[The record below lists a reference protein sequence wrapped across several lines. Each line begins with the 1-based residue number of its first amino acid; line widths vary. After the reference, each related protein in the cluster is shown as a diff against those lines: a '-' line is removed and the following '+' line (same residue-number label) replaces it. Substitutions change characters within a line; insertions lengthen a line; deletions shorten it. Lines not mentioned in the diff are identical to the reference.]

1 MFDIELVLPFS
12 LGIITAINPC
22 GFAMLPTWL
31 GYFIGKDTADNQ
43 ARPEQVIRGLWVSLT
58 LTATFVGV
66 FGFLGFVIS
75 HLVNEETIAQKTP
88 WITAALGIILIP
100 YGFSLLFNNNQKLFP
115 SFNRRGPKS
124 NELLSVIGFG
134 VSYAIVSVG
143 CSAPLFLLQISGSF
157 SREGIIEG
165 IIIFLTYALGLG
177 AVVTVTT
184 LSLAM
189 ARGGIV
195 RNLRKLLPYVDQI
208 GALALLTGGA
218 YLFIYGI
225 YEIRTLNSPGSGT
238 NPIVEKIN
246 ELQSHL
252 TIWISEVGGLEIGLA
267 LWLIII
273 TFVLWGLNPAFTGKA
288 KNYLRLSLLGI
299 WLVLEGALYKGILV
313 IRPVVNVISK
323 WPERMNHWFEKPE
336 RWAVPF
342 EVLVSSIFLFIVY
355 LSLSAFLKEKKR

>member
-1 MFDIELVLPFS
+1 MLDIELVLPFS
-12 LGIITAINPC
+12 LGIVTAINPC

-31 GYFIGKDTADNQ
+31 GYFIGKDTADKQ

-88 WITAALGIILIP
+88 WITVALGILLIP
-100 YGFSLLFNNNQKLFP
+100 YGFSLLFKKNKKLFP

-124 NELLSVIGFG
+124 NEMFSVIGFG
-134 VSYAIVSVG
+134 ISYAIVSVG

-157 SREGIIEG
+157 SREGIIQG
-165 IIIFLTYALGLG
+165 TIIFLAYALGFG

-184 LSLAM
+184 LSLAL

-195 RNLRKLLPYVDQI
+195 RNLRKLLPYIDQI

-218 YLFIYGI
+218 YLCIYGI
-225 YEIRTLNSPGSGT
+225 YEIRTLNSPGSGA
-238 NPIVEKIN
+238 NPIVEKIS

-267 LWLIII
+267 LWLTVI
-273 TFVLWGLNPAFTGKA
+273 TFVLWGLNPAFTGTA
-288 KNYLRLSLLGI
+288 KNYLRFSLLGI
-299 WLVLEGALYKGILV
+299 WLLIEGVIYKGVLV
-313 IRPVVNVISK
+313 IRPVMNVILK
-323 WPERMNHWFEKPE
+323 WPERINHWFDRPE

-342 EVLVSSIFLFIVY
+342 EVLVSIIFLLIV
-355 LSLSAFLKEKKR
+355 SLSCSAFIKEKKR

>member
-1 MFDIELVLPFS
+1 MFDLELVLPFS
-12 LGIITAINPC
+12 LGIVTAINPC

-31 GYFIGKDTADNQ
+31 GYFIGKDTADSQ
-43 ARPEQVIRGLWVSLT
+43 ARPEQVVRGLWVSMT

-66 FGFLGFVIS
+66 FGFLGFLIS

-88 WITAALGIILIP
+88 WITVVLGILLIP
-100 YGFSLLFNNNQKLFP
+100 YGFSLLFKKNIKLFP
-115 SFNRRGPKS
+115 SFSRRGPRS

-134 VSYAIVSVG
+134 ISYAIVSVG

-165 IIIFLTYALGLG
+165 TVIFLAYALGLG
-177 AVVTVTT
+177 AVVTITT
-184 LSLAM
+184 LSLAL

-195 RNLRKLLPYVDQI
+195 RNLRKLLPYMDQI
-208 GALALLTGGA
+208 GALALLAGGA
-218 YLFIYGI
+218 YLCIYGI
-225 YEIRTLNSPGSGT
+225 YEIRTLNSPGSGA
-238 NPIVEKIN
+238 NPIVGKIN

-273 TFVLWGLNPAFTGKA
+273 TFVLWGLNPAFTGTA
-288 KNYLRLSLLGI
+288 KNYLRFSILGI
-299 WLVLEGALYKGILV
+299 WLLLEGVLYKGTLV
-313 IRPVVNVISK
+313 IRPAIYVILK
-323 WPERMNHWFEKPE
+323 WPERISHWFEKPE

-342 EVLVSSIFLFIVY
+342 EVLVSFIFLLIVY
-355 LSLSAFLKEKKR
+355 STCSAFVREKNR

>member
-1 MFDIELVLPFS
+1 
-12 LGIITAINPC
+12 
-22 GFAMLPTWL
+22 MLYT
-31 GYFIGKDTADNQ
+31 K
-43 ARPEQVIRGLWVSLT
+43 
-58 LTATFVGV
+58 
-66 FGFLGFVIS
+66 S
-75 HLVNEETIAQKTP
+75 HSNASIFFKK
-88 WITAALGIILIP
+88 
-100 YGFSLLFNNNQKLFP
+100 NQKLFP

-124 NELLSVIGFG
+124 NELLSVVGFG

-165 IIIFLTYALGLG
+165 IIIFLAYAIGLG
-177 AVVTVTT
+177 AVVTITT

-273 TFVLWGLNPAFTGKA
+273 TFVLWGLNPAFAGSA
-288 KNYLRLSLLGI
+288 KNYLRFSLLGI
-299 WLVLEGALYKGILV
+299 WLIFEGALYQGMLF
-313 IRPVVNVISK
+313 IRPTVNVISK
-323 WPERMNHWFEKPE
+323 WPERITHWFEKPE
-336 RWAVPF
+336 RWAVVL
-342 EVLVSSIFLFIVY
+342 EVLVSSIFLLIVY
-355 LSLSAFLKEKKR
+355 LSLSAFIKEKKR

>member
-1 MFDIELVLPFS
+1 
-12 LGIITAINPC
+12 
-22 GFAMLPTWL
+22 
-31 GYFIGKDTADNQ
+31 
-43 ARPEQVIRGLWVSLT
+43 
-58 LTATFVGV
+58 
-66 FGFLGFVIS
+66 
-75 HLVNEETIAQKTP
+75 
-88 WITAALGIILIP
+88 
-100 YGFSLLFNNNQKLFP
+100 LFP
-115 SFNRRGPKS
+115 SFNRRGPRS
-124 NELLSVIGFG
+124 NELFSVIGFG

-165 IIIFLTYALGLG
+165 IIIFLAYALGLG
-177 AVVTVTT
+177 AVVTITT

-273 TFVLWGLNPAFTGKA
+273 TFILWGLNPAFTGNA
-288 KNYLRLSLLGI
+288 KNYLRFSLLGI
-299 WLVLEGALYKGILV
+299 WLILEGALYKGMLF
-313 IRPVVNVISK
+313 IRPTVNVISK
-323 WPERMNHWFEKPE
+323 WPARMNNWFEKPE

-342 EVLVSSIFLFIVY
+342 EVFVSSIFLLIIY

>member
-1 MFDIELVLPFS
+1 M
-12 LGIITAINPC
+12 
-22 GFAMLPTWL
+22 
-31 GYFIGKDTADNQ
+31 
-43 ARPEQVIRGLWVSLT
+43 
-58 LTATFVGV
+58 
-66 FGFLGFVIS
+66 
-75 HLVNEETIAQKTP
+75 
-88 WITAALGIILIP
+88 
-100 YGFSLLFNNNQKLFP
+100 FP

-124 NELLSVIGFG
+124 NEFFSVIGFG

-177 AVVTVTT
+177 AVVTITT

-218 YLFIYGI
+218 YLLIYGI
-225 YEIRTLNSPGSGT
+225 YEIRTLNSPGSGS

-252 TIWISEVGGLEIGLA
+252 TIWVSEVGGLEIGLA

-273 TFVLWGLNPAFTGKA
+273 TFVLWGLNPAFTGTA
-288 KNYLRLSLLGI
+288 KNYLRFSLLGI
-299 WLVLEGALYKGILV
+299 WLILEGALYKGMLF
-313 IRPVVNVISK
+313 IRPTVNVISK
-323 WPERMNHWFEKPE
+323 WPARINNWFEKPE

-342 EVLVSSIFLFIVY
+342 ELFVSSIFLLIVY
-355 LSLSAFLKEKKR
+355 LSLSAFLKDKKR